1 MYPNVALRNESVELQ
16 MWNLLV
22 ELQTPATVKKHL
34 ELM

>member
-1 MYPNVALRNESVELQ
+1 MYLNVALKNEWIELQ

-22 ELQTPATVKKHL
+22 ELQTPTTIKKHL